1 MLKEI
6 YTPRK
11 GYLLVELVVFRPKE
25 EKTVFIN
32 SAASKNL
39 VKDDD
44 VTTYRVLGAASDSDL
59 KIGDYVQLMNDLE
72 NYSEFGT
79 VIPEELA
86 ISKIEYEGLDDYS
99 ILTVSDLVK
108 ERDEG

>member
-1 MLKEI
+1 MLKEK

-11 GYLLVELVVFRPKE
+11 GYLLVDLVVFRPKE

-32 SAASKNL
+32 SAANKSL
-39 VKDDD
+39 VKEDD
-44 VTTYRVLGAASDSDL
+44 VTTYRVKATASDSDL
-59 KIGDYVQLMNDLE
+59 KAGDYVQLANDLQQP
-72 NYSEFGT
+72 SEFGT

-86 ISKIEYEGLDDYS
+86 ISKIDYEGLADYT
-99 ILTVSDLVK
+99 ILTISDLIK